1 MKKATR
7 GFTLIELLVVI
18 GILASIF
25 LVGLPKM
32 TFLFNIKERQE
43 RNKFIN
49 DIKYIR
55 EISIKENNHMEIILE
70 ISKNRYTIYNGK
82 DILKEVDFIHGNTFL
97 GNNLNNKIKFNSMG
111 VPYRAGTIML
121 RDRKDKIIEITI
133 SVATGKV
140 NIK

>member
-18 GILASIF
+18 GILASIV
-25 LVGLPKM
+25 LVGLPRM
-32 TFLFNIKERQE
+32 GFLFSIKERQE
-43 RNKFIN
+43 RNIFIN
-49 DIKYIR
+49 DIRYIR

-82 DILKEVDFIHGNTFL
+82 DIIKEVDFIHGNKL
-97 GNNLNNKIKFNSMG
+97 VKNNLNNKIKFNSMG
-111 VPYRAGTIML
+111 VPYRAGTIVL
-121 RDRKDKIIEITI
+121 KNRKAEIIEITI